1 MSPEPNMETNAT
13 RLNSVPRA
21 RGRAGTPS
29 LRRFWRD
36 QNGATATLIAFSIMA
51 LVGMAGI
58 ATETGVGYV
67 QKRNMQGA
75 ADAAAFGAGLASSAG
90 VTAYTAE
97 AKAAASS
104 FGFVDQ
110 AAGVTVAVN
119 KPPTVGNFTSNANA
133 IEVVIQQP
141 QKRMFSALFTNAPL
155 TIGARAV
162 VVPNTD
168 APACVLALNSGAN
181 VDLLANGSTNVNLIG
196 CGLAVN
202 SSGGSALNI
211 VGGAV
216 INADSASIVGGV
228 SGNGTLNTLSPVVTG
243 ASPTQDPYQDV
254 NIPPFSGCN
263 QSGYS
268 QAPHSTQSFSANG
281 GNYVFCSGLSLS
293 SGSNLTLSNGTFII
307 DRGTLS
313 LNGQASLTVSNAT
326 VVLTSS
332 TGTNYTTFSI
342 SGGATVT
349 ATAPTSGAL
358 AGLAFFQDRAAPQGG
373 SNSFAGGTTQNIDGV
388 LYFPEQAVDFAGGST
403 TGAGCTQIVAD
414 QVNFKGNAVLNSD
427 CTGRNI
433 RTITSP
439 PRLVE

>member
-1 MSPEPNMETNAT
+1 MDTIAA
-13 RLNSVPRA
+13 RLKSIRA
-21 RGRAGTPS
+21 RAWTRPLG
-29 LRRFWRD
+29 RFWHD
-36 QNGATATLIAFSIMA
+36 QSGATATLIGFSIMA
-51 LVGMAGI
+51 LVGMAGL

-75 ADAAAFGAGLASSAG
+75 ADAAAFGAGLASATG
-90 VTAYTAE
+90 VNAYTAE

-110 AAGVTVAVN
+110 VAGVTVSVN
-119 KPPTVGNFTSNANA
+119 KPPSVGNFTSNPNA

-141 QKRMFSALFTNAPL
+141 QTRMFSALFTNAAL
-155 TIGARAV
+155 TVSARAV
-162 VVPNTD
+162 VLPNPS

-181 VDLLANGSTNVNLIG
+181 VDLFANGSTNVNLRG

-202 SSGGSALNI
+202 STGGSALNI

-216 INADSASIVGGV
+216 INADSASIVGGIT
-228 SGNGTLNTLSPVVTG
+228 GNGTLNTLSPPVTG
-243 ASPTQDPYQDV
+243 ANPTQDPYQDV
-254 NIPPFSGCN
+254 DMPSTPPCN
-263 QSGYS
+263 KDSYS
-268 QAPHSTQSFSANG
+268 LAHTAETFDRAG
-281 GNYVFCSGLSLS
+281 GTYVFCDGLSLNA
-293 SGSNLTLSNGTFII
+293 GANLTLSNGTFFI
-307 DRGTLS
+307 DRGSLS
-313 LNGQASLTVSNAT
+313 VSGQASLTVTNAT

-332 TGTNYTTFSI
+332 TGMNYATVSI

-358 AGLAFFQDRAAPQGG
+358 AGISFFQDRAAPAAGA
-373 SNSFAGGTTQNIDGV
+373 NSFSGGTTQNIDGV
-388 LYFPEQAVDFAGGST
+388 LYFPEQDITFAGGTT
-403 TGAGCTQIVAD
+403 TGAGCTQIIAD
-414 QVNFKGNAVLNSD
+414 QVTFKGNAVLNSN

>member
-1 MSPEPNMETNAT
+1 MSTGPIMNTIAA
-13 RLNSVPRA
+13 RLESIRAAARA
-21 RGRAGTPS
+21 RAARP

-36 QNGATATLIAFSIMA
+36 QSGATATLIGFSIMA

-75 ADAAAFGAGLASSAG
+75 ADAAAFGAGLASGGGA
-90 VTAYTAE
+90 TAYTAE
-97 AKAAASS
+97 ARAAAAS
-104 FGFVDQ
+104 FGYVDL
-110 AAGVTVAVN
+110 ANGVTVAVN
-119 KPPTVGNFTSNANA
+119 KPPTVGNFAANANA

-141 QKRMFSALFTNAPL
+141 QTRMFSALFTNAPL
-155 TIGARAV
+155 TIRARAV
-162 VVPNTD
+162 VLANPSV
-168 APACVLALNSGAN
+168 PACVLALNSGAN
-181 VDLLANGSTNVNLIG
+181 VDLLANGSTNVNLRG

-216 INADSASIVGGV
+216 INADSASIVGGIT
-228 SGNGTLNTLSPVVTG
+228 GNGTLNTQSPAVTG

-254 NIPPFSGCN
+254 DMPSYSGCD

-268 QAPHSTQSFSANG
+268 QHSAAPPINANG
-281 GNYVFCSGLSLS
+281 GNYVFCNGLSLS
-293 SGSNLTLSNGTFII
+293 SGGSLTLSNGTFFI
-307 DRGTLS
+307 DRGSLS
-313 LNGQASLTVSNAT
+313 VTGGASLTVTNAT
-326 VVLTSS
+326 IVLTSS
-332 TGTNYTTFSI
+332 TGMNYATVSI

-358 AGLAFFQDRAAPQGG
+358 TGITFYQDRAAPDGG
-373 SNSFAGGTTQNIDGV
+373 ANSFAGGTTQNIDGV
-388 LYFPEQAVDFAGGST
+388 LYFPKQDITFAGGT
-403 TGAGCTQIVAD
+403 DTGAGCTQIIAD
-414 QVNFKGNAVLNSD
+414 QVTFKGNAVLNSD

-439 PRLVE
+439 PKLVE